1 MNMIFTLLYTLSGL
15 GVFIMA
21 TLLYAE
27 TNSPDNLCVMIG
39 FVGVLVCIKGVLRMH
54 KDNW

>member
-1 MNMIFTLLYTLSGL
+1 MNMFFTLLYTLAGL

-27 TNSPDNLCVMIG
+27 TNSPNHLCFMIG

>member
-21 TLLYAE
+21 TLFYAE
-27 TNSPDNLCVMIG
+27 TNSPNHLCFMIG
-39 FVGVLVCIKGVLRMH
+39 FLGVLVFIKGVLRMH
-54 KDNW
+54 KDN

>member
-1 MNMIFTLLYTLSGL
+1 MNMFFTLLYTLAGL

-21 TLLYAE
+21 ILLYAE
-27 TNSPDNLCVMIG
+27 TNSPEHLCFMIG

-54 KDNW
+54 KDN

>member
-1 MNMIFTLLYTLSGL
+1 MNMFFTLLYTLAGL

-21 TLLYAE
+21 ILLYAE
-27 TNSPDNLCVMIG
+27 TNSQDHLCFMIG

-54 KDNW
+54 KDN

>member
-54 KDNW
+54 KDN